1 MKARPTRS
9 PAISPATPAR
19 ESILLNCQ
27 WHDPAWTLKPTNA
40 LEQEHPER
48 VLWDF
53 ELPSGRRFTDPTYAA
68 LLETSRAFIALIR
81 ARSLGTGLA
90 SRASTAAGYGMYLRI
105 LIRWMDEHRFSR
117 FADLDATAL
126 ERFQLA
132 LAQRRNPNGRTLAPT
147 TIQKYLHMLV
157 YLYRYRAEIGDG
169 LIVDPCPGQS
179 SGLLA
184 GVRENE
190 IPRLPYTPD
199 AIAVSLIQ
207 RATEFLSSCACDLLR
222 ARELFA
228 SVVTEVRRRGH
239 TAEVWRKASAR
250 ALARI
255 TLSTPRGPYP
265 IASAAELARLL
276 DVLYAACFVVI
287 SYLVGARASEILQLR
302 VGCVQTLNG
311 GGDGEAD
318 AGLTLIQGAIFKRQA
333 QFHGRPH
340 QWVAPRTAVHAIA
353 VLEALSA
360 PHRIRSGRDE
370 LWLRA
375 RTYHLGASEW
385 HHESTSA
392 LGVTSTHSM
401 ALLLRRAVPWFDLP
415 VNDGKPWRPSTHQGR
430 KTFVR
435 FAALRDRTAL
445 FAIAQH
451 LGHRERGVTDYCYAG
466 TDHVLNREIDREI
479 LEQSVTAW
487 EEMLSARRLGG
498 RAGAEVLAKRP
509 RFRGQR
515 VKQDLKRY
523 ARTLA
528 NAGLTLGVCDWG
540 FCVYRQDHSACLGST
555 TAPNPVRRE
564 PSTCASCRNFA
575 VGPQHLA
582 YWQAQVSRHEA
593 LLNDPALPRQTLQIA
608 RERLRE
614 ALAIVR
620 SCDPSVSNRV
630 AR

>member
-1 MKARPTRS
+1 V
-9 PAISPATPAR
+9 ISPTTAAR

-40 LEQEHPER
+40 LEQVRPER
-48 VLWDF
+48 IRWDF
-53 ELPSGRRFTDPTYAA
+53 ELPSGRRFTDPAYAA
-68 LLETSRAFIALIR
+68 LLQSSRTFIALIR
-81 ARSLGTGLA
+81 GRSLGTGLA
-90 SRASTAAGYGMYLRI
+90 SRASTAAGYWFYLRM
-105 LIRWMDEHRFSR
+105 LIRWMEEHHFTR
-117 FADLDATAL
+117 FAELDASAL
-126 ERFQLA
+126 KRFQFCV
-132 LAQRRNPNGRTLAPT
+132 AQRRNPNGRTLAPT
-147 TIQKYLHMLV
+147 TIQKYLHMLL

-169 LIVDPCPGQS
+169 LSVDPCPGQS
-179 SGLLA
+179 SGVLA

-199 AIAVSLIQ
+199 AVAVPLIQ
-207 RATEFLSSCACDLLR
+207 RAIEFLSSCACDLLR
-222 ARELFA
+222 AREVFA
-228 SVVTEVRRRGH
+228 TVVTEVRRRGH
-239 TAEVWRKASAR
+239 TAEVWRNASAR
-250 ALARI
+250 ALERI
-255 TLSTPRGPYP
+255 TLSTHRGAHP

-287 SYLVGARASEILQLR
+287 SYIVGARASEILQLR
-302 VGCVQTLNG
+302 VGCVQTLT
-311 GGDGEAD
+311 GDGDGDAD
-318 AGLTLIQGAIFKRQA
+318 AGLTVIQGAIFKREA
-333 QFHGRPH
+333 QFYGRPH
-340 QWVAPRTAVHAIA
+340 QWVAPPTAVHAIA

-360 PHRIRSGRDE
+360 PHRIRTGRDE

-375 RTYHLGASEW
+375 RPYYLGASEW

-392 LGVTSTHSM
+392 VRVITTSDMVS
-401 ALLLRRAVPWFDLP
+401 LLRRAAPWFDLP
-415 VNDGKPWRPSTHQGR
+415 AHNGKPWRLSTHQGR

-466 TDHVLNREIDREI
+466 SDHVLNREIDAAI

-487 EEMLSARRLGG
+487 EVMLSARHLGG

-528 NAGLTLGVCDWG
+528 NAGLSLGVCDWG

-575 VGPQHLA
+575 VGPQHLS

-614 ALAIVR
+614 AVAIVR
-620 SCDPSVSNRV
+620 SCDPSISRRA

>member
-9 PAISPATPAR
+9 PAISPATRAG

-81 ARSLGTGLA
+81 LRSLGTGLA
-90 SRASTAAGYGMYLRI
+90 SRASTAAGYWCYLRI
-105 LIRWMDEHRFSR
+105 LLGWMDEHRFTR
-117 FADLDATAL
+117 FADLDASDL
-126 ERFQLA
+126 KRFQLS
-132 LAQRRNPNGRTLAPT
+132 LAQRCNPNGRKLAPT

-169 LIVDPCPGQS
+169 LTVDPCPGQS

-199 AIAVSLIQ
+199 AIAVPLIQ
-207 RATEFLSSCACDLLR
+207 RAIDFLESGACDLLR
-222 ARELFA
+222 AREVFA
-228 SVVTEVRRRGH
+228 TVVTEVRRRGH

-250 ALARI
+250 ALERI
-255 TLSTPRGPYP
+255 TLSTHRGAHP
-265 IASAAELARLL
+265 IGSAAELARLL
-276 DVLYAACFVVI
+276 DMLYVACFVVI

-302 VGCVQTLNG
+302 VGCVQTLTSY
-311 GGDGEAD
+311 GEAD
-318 AGLTLIQGAIFKRQA
+318 AGLTVIQGAIFKREA

-340 QWVAPRTAVHAIA
+340 QWVAPATVVHAIA

-360 PHRIRSGRDE
+360 PHRARSGRDE

-375 RTYHLGASEW
+375 RPYRLGASEW

-392 LGVTSTHSM
+392 VRVTSTHAM
-401 ALLLRRAVPWFDLP
+401 AVLLRRAVPWFDLP
-415 VNDGKPWRPSTHQGR
+415 AHNGKPWRPSTHQGR

-620 SCDPSVSNRV
+620 SCDPSVSSRA

>member
-1 MKARPTRS
+1 MGS
-9 PAISPATPAR
+9 PALARAVVPPGIPAR
-19 ESILLNCQ
+19 ESILLNCR
-27 WHDPAWTLKPTNA
+27 WSDPAWTLKPTNA
-40 LEQEHPER
+40 LELGRPER
-48 VLWDF
+48 ILWDV
-53 ELPSGRRFTDPTYAA
+53 ELPSGRRFTDPVYAA
-68 LLETSRAFIALIR
+68 LLETSRTFIALIR

-90 SRASTAAGYGMYLRI
+90 SRASTTTGYWHYLRM
-105 LIRWMDEHRFSR
+105 LIRWMDERHVTR
-117 FADLDATAL
+117 FADLDAPAL
-126 ERFQLA
+126 KRFQLS
-132 LAQRRNPNGRTLAPT
+132 LAQRRNSKGRTLAPT
-147 TIQKYLHMLV
+147 TIQKYLHMLL

-179 SGLLA
+179 TGALA

-199 AIAVSLIQ
+199 VIAVPLIQ
-207 RATEFLSSCACDLLR
+207 RAIEFLSSCACDLLR
-222 ARELFA
+222 AREVFA
-228 SVVTEVRRRGH
+228 TVVAEVRRRGH

-250 ALARI
+250 ALQRI
-255 TLSTPRGPYP
+255 TLSTHRGAHP

-302 VGCVQTLNG
+302 VGCVQTRS
-311 GGDGEAD
+311 GDGEAD
-318 AGLTLIQGAIFKRQA
+318 AGLTVIQGAIFKREA

-340 QWVAPRTAVHAIA
+340 QWVAPPTVLHAIA

-360 PHRIRSGRDE
+360 PHRVRTGRDE

-375 RTYHLGASEW
+375 RTHYLGASEW
-385 HHESTSA
+385 HHETTSA
-392 LGVTSTHSM
+392 VRVTRTSEM
-401 ALLLRRAVPWFDLP
+401 RLLLHRAAPWFDLP
-415 VNDGKPWRPSTHQGR
+415 PHNGKPWRLSTHQGR

-451 LGHRERGVTDYCYAG
+451 LGHRERGVTDYSYAG
-466 TDHVLNREIDREI
+466 TDHVLNREIDVAI

-515 VKQDLKRY
+515 AKQDLQRY
-523 ARTLA
+523 ARTLV

-540 FCVYRQDHSACLGST
+540 FCVYRQEHSACLGST

-564 PSTCASCRNFA
+564 PSTCASCRNFV

-593 LLNDPALPRQTLQIA
+593 LLNDPALPRQPLQIA

-614 ALAIVR
+614 ALALVR
-620 SCDPSVSNRV
+620 SCNPSVDSRA

>member
-1 MKARPTRS
+1 VKARPTPS
-9 PAISPATPAR
+9 AAAVPPASAAR

-40 LEQEHPER
+40 LEQGQPER
-48 VLWDF
+48 VRWDF
-53 ELPSGRRFTDPTYAA
+53 QLPSGRRFTDPAYAA

-90 SRASTAAGYGMYLRI
+90 SRASTAAGYWFYLRM
-105 LIRWMDEHRFSR
+105 LIRWMDEHHIRR
-117 FADLDATAL
+117 FAELDAPAL
-126 ERFQLA
+126 KRFQLA
-132 LAQRRNPNGRTLAPT
+132 LAQRRNPRGRTLAPT
-147 TIQKYLHMLV
+147 TIQKYLYMLL

-169 LIVDPCPGQS
+169 LTVDPCPGQS
-179 SGLLA
+179 TGVLA
-184 GVRENE
+184 GVRESQ

-199 AIAVSLIQ
+199 AIAVPLIH
-207 RATEFLSSCACDLLR
+207 RAIEFLSSCACDLLR
-222 ARELFA
+222 AREVFA
-228 SVVTEVRRRGH
+228 TVVAQVRRRGH
-239 TAEVWRKASAR
+239 GPEVWRLASAR
-250 ALARI
+250 ALERI
-255 TLSTPRGPYP
+255 TLSTHRGAYP

-302 VGCVQTLNG
+302 VGCVQTLTG
-311 GGDGEAD
+311 EGEAD
-318 AGLTLIQGAIFKRQA
+318 AGLTVIQGAIFKREA

-340 QWVAPRTAVHAIA
+340 QWVAPSAVVHAIA

-360 PHRIRSGRDE
+360 PHRARTGRNE

-375 RTYHLGASEW
+375 RAHRFGASEW
-385 HHESTSA
+385 HYETTSA
-392 LGVTSTHSM
+392 VRVTSTHEM
-401 ALLLRRAVPWFDLP
+401 VLLLHRAAPWFDLP
-415 VNDGKPWRPSTHQGR
+415 AHNGKPWRLSTHQGR

-451 LGHRERGVTDYCYAG
+451 LGHRERGVTDSCYAG
-466 TDHVLNREIDREI
+466 SDHVLNREIDAAI

-487 EEMLSARRLGG
+487 EQMLSARRLGG
-498 RAGAEVLAKRP
+498 RAGAEVLALRP

-582 YWQAQVSRHEA
+582 YWQAQVARHEA

-620 SCDPSVSNRV
+620 ACDPSVTTRA

>member
-1 MKARPTRS
+1 MKARPTAS
-9 PAISPATPAR
+9 PAAVAGTTSAR
-19 ESILLNCQ
+19 ESILLNCR

-40 LEQEHPER
+40 LEQVQPER
-48 VLWDF
+48 VRWDF
-53 ELPSGRRFTDPTYAA
+53 ELPSGRRFTDPAYAA
-68 LLETSRAFIALIR
+68 LLESSRTFIARIR
-81 ARSLGTGLA
+81 SRSLGTGLA
-90 SRASTAAGYGMYLRI
+90 SRASTAAGYGLYLRM
-105 LIRWMDEHRFSR
+105 LIRWMDEHHVRR
-117 FADLDATAL
+117 FAQLEATDLQ
-126 ERFQLA
+126 RFQRSLA
-132 LAQRRNPNGRTLAPT
+132 ERRNSNGRTLAPT
-147 TIQKYLHMLV
+147 TIQKYLHMLL

-169 LIVDPCPGQS
+169 RSVDPCPGQS
-179 SGLLA
+179 SGVLA

-199 AIAVSLIQ
+199 AIAVPLIH
-207 RATEFLSSCACDLLR
+207 RAIEFLSSCACDLLR
-222 ARELFA
+222 AREVFA
-228 SVVTEVRRRGH
+228 AVVAEVRRRGH
-239 TAEVWRKASAR
+239 TPEVWRKASAR

-255 TLSTPRGPYP
+255 TLSTHRGAYP

-276 DVLYAACFVVI
+276 DALYAACFVVI

-302 VGCVQTLNG
+302 VGCVRPLDE
-311 GGDGEAD
+311 DGEAD
-318 AGLTLIQGAIFKRQA
+318 AGLTVIQGAIFKRAA

-340 QWVAPRTAVHAIA
+340 QWVAPAAVVHAIA

-360 PHRIRSGRDE
+360 PHRTRTGRDE
-370 LWLRA
+370 LWLRT
-375 RTYHLGASEW
+375 RSCFGASEW
-385 HHESTSA
+385 HYDTSSA
-392 LGVTSTHSM
+392 VRVTSTQEM
-401 ALLLRRAVPWFDLP
+401 RLLLCRAAPWFNLP
-415 VNDGKPWRPSTHQGR
+415 SHNGKPWRLSTHQGR

-466 TDHVLNREIDREI
+466 SDHVLNREIDAAI

-487 EEMLSARRLGG
+487 EQMLSARRLGG

-582 YWQAQVSRHEA
+582 YWQTQVSRHEA
-593 LLNDPALPRQTLQIA
+593 LLNNPALPRQTLQIA

-620 SCDPSVSNRV
+620 ACDPALSRRA

>member
-1 MKARPTRS
+1 MAS
-9 PAISPATPAR
+9 AATAAR
-19 ESILLNCQ
+19 ESILLDCR

-40 LEQEHPER
+40 LEQGQPER
-48 VLWDF
+48 VVWDF
-53 ELPSGRRFTDPTYAA
+53 ELPSGRRFTDPAYAT
-68 LLETSRAFIALIR
+68 LLETSRMFIALIR
-81 ARSLGTGLA
+81 ARSLATGLA
-90 SRASTAAGYGMYLRI
+90 SRASTAAGYWFYLRM
-105 LIRWMDEHRFSR
+105 LLRWMDEHRFTR
-117 FADLDATAL
+117 FDELDASAL
-126 ERFQLA
+126 KRFQLS

-147 TIQKYLHMLV
+147 TIQKYLHMLL

-169 LIVDPCPGQS
+169 LSVDPCPGQS
-179 SGLLA
+179 SGVLA

-199 AIAVSLIQ
+199 AIAVPLIQ
-207 RATEFLSSCACDLLR
+207 RAIEFLSSCACDLLR
-222 ARELFA
+222 AREIFA
-228 SVVTEVRRRGH
+228 TVVSEVRRRGH
-239 TAEVWRKASAR
+239 TAEVWRKRSAR
-250 ALARI
+250 ALECI
-255 TLSTPRGPYP
+255 TLSTHRGAHR

-276 DVLYAACFVVI
+276 DLLYAACFVVI

-302 VGCVQTLNG
+302 VGCVQTLTD
-311 GGDGEAD
+311 DGEAD
-318 AGLTLIQGAIFKRQA
+318 AGLTVIQGAIFKREA

-340 QWVAPRTAVHAIA
+340 QWVAPPTAVHAIA

-360 PHRIRSGRDE
+360 PHRIRTGRAE

-375 RTYHLGASEW
+375 RPYHLGASEW

-392 LGVTSTHSM
+392 VRVTSTYEM
-401 ALLLRRAVPWFDLP
+401 ALLLRRSAPWFDLP
-415 VNDGKPWRPSTHQGR
+415 AHNGKPWRLSTHQGR

-466 TDHVLNREIDREI
+466 TDHVLNREIDRAI

-540 FCVYRQDHSACLGST
+540 FCVYRQDQSACLGST
-555 TAPNPVRRE
+555 SAPNPVRRE

-582 YWQAQVSRHEA
+582 YWQGQVSRHEA

-620 SCDPSVSNRV
+620 SCDPSASCR
-630 AR
+630 ATR